1 MSKTLKLI
9 TFTALMAL
17 TAAGWAGKTEAPK
30 SVPGATTIDVT
41 EARKLFEAEVPFIDV
56 RKDKDWDAGRVPG
69 AYHLDVDKALTR
81 ESLGEIVK
89 PDETVVFYCNG
100 PKCHRSS
107 RATTMAIGWGY
118 TDVKYFRG
126 GFPAWKNAGNP
137 VE

>member
-9 TFTALMAL
+9 AFAAMMAL
-17 TAAGWAGKTEAPK
+17 TAVAWAGKTEGPK
-30 SVPGATTIDVT
+30 TVPGATTIDVA
-41 EARKLFEAEVPFIDV
+41 EARKLFEAEIPFIDV

-69 AYHLDVDKALTR
+69 AYHLDVKKALTR

-107 RATTMAIGWGY
+107 KAAAMAVSWGY
-118 TDVKYFRG
+118 TKVKYFRD
-126 GFPAWKNAGNP
+126 GFPAWKGAGNP